1 MMILDSEKSKLQ
13 RGSIMLEVIA
23 VLALM
28 GVMGAMLFRQIYQR
42 NQELHNIQ
50 MASEIRTVKE
60 AFAAYIQANAA
71 DIQTKCHDSIPSP
84 TSDEVKPCLAPDLD
98 LVAGIKEYLPDG
110 WFTGDTLGDYYHFTL
125 WFYRQRDA
133 SQAVKMYGVIAPTDK
148 TLPATGWNF
157 KRAARVSLLIG
168 ADGGAYASDITND
181 DIAGSLGTWH
191 LKADPDD
198 PRSYNPEDYGL
209 VTDKPTYV
217 AMTGLDNFTPEYDK
231 EEVRVN
237 LQKVLNLQISD
248 LNAYHLFSVANKDS
262 DCFTTG
268 DNGSIKHH
276 QAKKEN
282 GVYVVEN
289 DTVTDPLVGGNCLP
303 TFWVDPNNG
312 TVNTSVDLNVGK
324 TSGGANSVPAIR
336 LSKNGVI
343 LFSKTVQDPQDGDKE
358 KSYLLDP
365 AYTSI
370 MNDIKLVSRGGASL
384 SDILPNYI
392 LKSVEEIEN
401 GEKSNIT
408 LPDCPTG
415 YVGALVVIPTSWA
428 PRGLSVDIPAL
439 SFNKD
444 AKTKS
449 EEVTVNVDNK
459 VNIPALSFNENTA
472 KTQAYSN
479 VAVNNDTGVCVQIG
493 GNITA
498 FEKPTTTTTTVIIG
512 KRTLN
517 GTSVVCSKD
526 NTAKGIVQ
534 IYCVFQEASTF
545 TNKSACEA
553 AGYTWNGVTAT
564 CGGEKKPIKRP
575 AADWTAAKTES
586 ECYALGGTQWSTNG
600 TCS

>member
-71 DIQTKCHDSIPSP
+71 DIQTKCHGSIPPPDSN
-84 TSDEVKPCLAPDLD
+84 EVRPCSVLD
-98 LVAGIKEYLPDG
+98 LAAGIKEYLPDG
-110 WFTGDTLGDYYHFTL
+110 WFTGDALGDYYHFTL

-168 ADGGAYASDITND
+168 ADGGAYASGITND

-191 LKADPDD
+191 LDVPNPD
-198 PRSYNPEDYGL
+198 RNDYGL
-209 VTDKPTYV
+209 VKDKPTYV

-231 EEVRVN
+231 EEVRVG
-237 LQKVLNLQISD
+237 LQDELSWQVRD
-248 LNAYHLFSVANKDS
+248 LNAYHLFSVAKEGSGCFKKPDDINHNKA
-262 DCFTTG
+262 
-268 DNGSIKHH
+268 DNSH
-276 QAKKEN
+276 
-282 GVYVVEN
+282 GVYVVKN
-289 DTVTDPLVGGNCLP
+289 DNVANPSEGGNCLP

-324 TSGGANSVPAIR
+324 TDGTNVPAAIR
-336 LSKNGVI
+336 LSKDGVI
-343 LFSKTVQDPQDGDKE
+343 LFSKTVQDPQDGNKE

-370 MNDIKLVSRGGASL
+370 MNDIKLISRGGASL

-401 GEKSNIT
+401 GEKNDIT

-415 YVGALVVIPTSWA
+415 YVRALVVIPTSWA
-428 PRGLSVDIPAL
+428 PRGLNVDIPEL
-439 SFNKD
+439 DVSG
-444 AKTKS
+444 KTTLRSGVEVKKNG
-449 EEVTVNVDNK
+449 EELN
-459 VNIPALSFNENTA
+459 VNIPELDVSGET
-472 KTQAYSN
+472 TSHSD
-479 VAVNNDTGVCVQIG
+479 VAVDNDTGVCVKIG
-493 GNITA
+493 GETKA
-498 FEKPTTTTTTVIIG
+498 FAKDTNATQVIIG
-512 KRTLN
+512 KRTIGATN
-517 GTSVVCSKD
+517 NTIICNKD
-526 NTAKGIVQ
+526 DTAKGIVQ
-534 IYCVFQEASTF
+534 IYCVFQGASTF
-545 TNKSACEA
+545 TNQSACEA
-553 AGYTWNGVTAT
+553 AGYTWNGA
-564 CGGEKKPIKRP
+564 CGEEKKPIKRP
-575 AADWTAAKTES
+575 DWTAAKTKS
-586 ECYALGGTQWSTNG
+586 ECYALGGRDWNDTTKQ
-600 TCS
+600 CSSGP

>member
-71 DIQTKCHDSIPSP
+71 DIQTKCHGSIPSP
-84 TSDEVKPCLAPDLD
+84 GSDEVKPCSALNLAE
-98 LVAGIKEYLPDG
+98 GIKEYLPDG

-168 ADGGAYASDITND
+168 ADGGAYASGITNG

-237 LQKVLNLQISD
+237 LQKVLDLQISD

-262 DCFTTG
+262 NCFTTG

-289 DTVTDPLVGGNCLP
+289 DNVTDPLVGGNCLP

-324 TSGGANSVPAIR
+324 TSGGANSVPAMR
-336 LSKNGVI
+336 LSKEGVI
-343 LFSKTVQDPQDGDKE
+343 LFSETVLDPQDSNKE

-392 LKSVEEIEN
+392 LKSVEEKELNVTATPITMPTCPEN
-401 GEKSNIT
+401 YQK
-408 LPDCPTG
+408 
-415 YVGALVVIPTSWA
+415 AVVLIPH
-428 PRGLSVDIPAL
+428 LNV
-439 SFNKD
+439 
-444 AKTKS
+444 KTKTIALNTAS
-449 EEVTVNVDNK
+449 QRVITGVSHPAEGEVETSSTNLTYATG
-459 VNIPALSFNENTA
+459 NINENPTNGGF
-472 KTQAYSN
+472 T
-479 VAVNNDTGVCVQIG
+479 VAVGVPTIKVWTCASSNCCANNDHNNYFTEDDKNRVFCVKSDIE
-493 GNITA
+493 T
-498 FEKPTTTTTTVIIG
+498 KVISQ
-512 KRTLN
+512 T
-517 GTSVVCSKD
+517 
-526 NTAKGIVQ
+526 
-534 IYCVFQEASTF
+534 YCVFQGASTF

-553 AGYTWNGVTAT
+553 AGYAWNDGV
-564 CGGEKKPIKRP
+564 CGGEKQQIKRP

-586 ECYALGGTQWSTNG
+586 ECYALGGNWNDTTKQ
-600 TCS
+600 CSSGP

>member
-60 AFAAYIQANAA
+60 AFAAYIQAYAA

-84 TSDEVKPCLAPDLD
+84 GSDEVKPCSALNLAE
-98 LVAGIKEYLPDG
+98 GIKEYLPDG
-110 WFTGDTLGDYYHFTL
+110 WFTGDALGDYYHFTL

-168 ADGGAYASDITND
+168 ADGGAYASGITNG

-262 DCFTTG
+262 NCFTTG

-324 TSGGANSVPAIR
+324 TQGTTNNVPAMR
-336 LSKNGVI
+336 LSKDGVI
-343 LFSKTVQDPQDGDKE
+343 LFSKTVEDPQDKNKV

-370 MNDIKLVSRGGASL
+370 LNDIKLISRGGASL

-392 LKSVEEIEN
+392 LKSVEEKKLNVTATPITMPTCPEN
-401 GEKSNIT
+401 YQK
-408 LPDCPTG
+408 
-415 YVGALVVIPTSWA
+415 AVVLIPH
-428 PRGLSVDIPAL
+428 LNV
-439 SFNKD
+439 
-444 AKTKS
+444 KTKTIALNTAS
-449 EEVTVNVDNK
+449 QSVITGVSHPAEGEVETSSTKLTYATGDINENPLNGGFTVAVGVPTIKVWTCTGPNCCANNDHNNYFTEDGNNK
-459 VNIPALSFNENTA
+459 VFCVKSDIET
-472 KTQAYSN
+472 N
-479 VAVNNDTGVCVQIG
+479 VIAQT
-493 GNITA
+493 
-498 FEKPTTTTTTVIIG
+498 
-512 KRTLN
+512 
-517 GTSVVCSKD
+517 
-526 NTAKGIVQ
+526 
-534 IYCVFQEASTF
+534 YCVFQEASTF
-545 TNKSACEA
+545 KNRDACEA
-553 AGYTWNGVTAT
+553 AGYAWYNKV
-564 CGGEKKPIKRP
+564 CEKQPIKRP
-575 AADWTAAKTES
+575 TAADWTAATTES
-586 ECYALGGTQWSTNG
+586 ECCALGGSSWDDTTKKC
-600 TCS
+600 T

>member
-60 AFAAYIQANAA
+60 AFAAYIQAYAA

-84 TSDEVKPCLAPDLD
+84 GSDEVKPCSALNLAE
-98 LVAGIKEYLPDG
+98 GIKEYLPDG
-110 WFTGDTLGDYYHFTL
+110 WFTGDALGDYYHFTL

-168 ADGGAYASDITND
+168 ADGGAYASGITNG

-262 DCFTTG
+262 NCFTTG

-324 TSGGANSVPAIR
+324 TSGGANSVPAMR
-336 LSKNGVI
+336 LSKEGVI
-343 LFSKTVQDPQDGDKE
+343 LFSETVQDPQDSDKE

-392 LKSVEEIEN
+392 LKSNEDKDCTITANSKTCSIEVKFPTCPTKGYQAALVVLPRDF
-401 GEKSNIT
+401 GENFVFAQTGSSGEHTHTGATGEFNLTDIDLDDKTAKGTGNIT
-408 LPDCPTG
+408 LNNAGSHSHTITRSKFSVSSTKNDTTKKWIIS
-415 YVGALVVIPTSWA
+415 VG
-428 PRGLSVDIPAL
+428 
-439 SFNKD
+439 
-444 AKTKS
+444 
-449 EEVTVNVDNK
+449 
-459 VNIPALSFNENTA
+459 
-472 KTQAYSN
+472 YSN
-479 VAVNNDTGVCVQIG
+479 PVNTN
-493 GNITA
+493 
-498 FEKPTTTTTTVIIG
+498 EKIVINAQ
-512 KRTLN
+512 T
-517 GTSVVCSKD
+517 
-526 NTAKGIVQ
+526 
-534 IYCVFQEASTF
+534 YCVFQGASTF
-545 TNKSACEA
+545 TNESACKA
-553 AGYTWNGVTAT
+553 AGYTWKGV
-564 CGGEKKPIKRP
+564 CEGKKKPIKRP

-586 ECYALGGTQWSTNG
+586 ECYALGGRDWNDTTKQ
-600 TCS
+600 CSSGP

>member
-71 DIQTKCHDSIPSP
+71 DIQTKCHGSIPGP
-84 TSDEVKPCLAPDLD
+84 GSDEVSPCSVLD
-98 LVAGIKEYLPDG
+98 LAAGIKEYLPDG
-110 WFTGDTLGDYYHFTL
+110 WFTGDDALGEYYHFTL

-133 SQAVKMYGVIAPTDK
+133 SQAVKMYGVIAPTLK

-168 ADGGAYASDITND
+168 ADGGAYASGITEKY
-181 DIAGSLGTWH
+181 IAGSLGTWH
-191 LKADPDD
+191 LRVDPDD
-198 PRSYNPEDYGL
+198 PESYKPADYGL
-209 VTDKPTYV
+209 VADTPTYV

-237 LQKVLNLQISD
+237 LQEVLNLQISD

-262 DCFTTG
+262 NCFTTG
-268 DNGSIKHH
+268 ENGSIKHH

-289 DTVTDPLVGGNCLP
+289 DNVADPLVGGNCLP
-303 TFWVDPNNG
+303 TFWVDPDNG

-324 TSGGANSVPAIR
+324 TSGGANSTPAIR
-336 LSKNGVI
+336 LSKDGVI
-343 LFSKTVQDPQDGDKE
+343 LFSKTVNDPQDNKE

-384 SDILPNYI
+384 SEILPNYI
-392 LKSVEEIEN
+392 LKSVEEIKD
-401 GEKSNIT
+401 GEKNDIT

-415 YVGALVVIPTSWA
+415 YVRALVVIPTSWA
-428 PRGLSVDIPAL
+428 PRGLSVDIPSL
-439 SFNKD
+439 
-444 AKTKS
+444 
-449 EEVTVNVDNK
+449 TVNEGTTQERQGVEVEMRNSK
-459 VNIPALSFNENTA
+459 EVVTIPVLTVNEGT
-472 KTQAYSN
+472 TQEHQN

-493 GNITA
+493 DGSNENQA
-498 FEKPTTTTTTVIIG
+498 FVKGTSATKVIIG
-512 KRTLN
+512 KRT
-517 GTSVVCSKD
+517 SDACSKD
-526 NTAKGIVQ
+526 DTARGIVQ
-534 IYCVFQEASTF
+534 IYCVFQGASTF
-545 TNKSACEA
+545 KSQDACEA
-553 AGYTWNGVTAT
+553 AGYTWKDE
-564 CGGEKKPIKRP
+564 CQEQKKPIKRS
-575 AADWTAAKTES
+575 AADWTAATTES
-586 ECYALGGTQWSTNG
+586 ECYALGGSSWNDNTKK
-600 TCS
+600 CS

>member
-71 DIQTKCHDSIPSP
+71 DIQTKCHGSIPSP
-84 TSDEVKPCLAPDLD
+84 GSNEVRPCSVLD
-98 LVAGIKEYLPDG
+98 LAAGIKEYLPDG
-110 WFTGDTLGDYYHFTL
+110 WFTGDALGDYYHFTL

-168 ADGGAYASDITND
+168 ADGGAYASGITND

-191 LKADPDD
+191 LDVPNPD
-198 PRSYNPEDYGL
+198 RNDYGL
-209 VTDKPTYV
+209 VKDKPTYI

-231 EEVRVN
+231 EEVRVG
-237 LQKVLNLQISD
+237 LQDELSWQVKD
-248 LNAYHLFSVANKDS
+248 LNAYQLFSVA
-262 DCFTTG
+262 
-268 DNGSIKHH
+268 
-276 QAKKEN
+276 KKEGSGCFEAGN
-282 GVYVVEN
+282 IRHNTADKSHGVYVVNN
-289 DTVTDPLVGGNCLP
+289 DVVTDPLVGGNCLP

-324 TSGGANSVPAIR
+324 TSGGANSVPAMR
-336 LSKNGVI
+336 LSKEGVI
-343 LFSKTVQDPQDGDKE
+343 LFSETVQDPQDSDKE

-370 MNDIKLVSRGGASL
+370 LNDIKLVSRGGASL

-401 GEKSNIT
+401 GEKNDIT
-408 LPDCPTG
+408 LPDCPEG

-428 PRGLSVDIPAL
+428 PRGLNVDIPAL
-439 SFNKD
+439 TVEEG
-444 AKTKS
+444 KTKGHQGV
-449 EEVTVNVDNK
+449 EVVTRDGKEVVDIPVLTVK
-459 VNIPALSFNENTA
+459 EGTTEAR
-472 KTQAYSN
+472 SN
-479 VAVNNDTGVCVQIG
+479 VAVKNDTGVCVKIG
-493 GNITA
+493 GETKA
-498 FEKPTTTTTTVIIG
+498 FAKDTNATQVIIG
-512 KRTLN
+512 KRTI
-517 GTSVVCSKD
+517 GAGCEKD
-526 NTAKGIVQ
+526 DTAKGIVQ
-534 IYCVFQEASTF
+534 IYCVFQGASTF
-545 TNKSACEA
+545 TNQSACEA
-553 AGYTWNGVTAT
+553 AGYTWDGA

-586 ECYALGGTQWSTNG
+586 ECYALGGSGWNDTTKKC
-600 TCS
+600 T